1 MSAQTFKTDNDKENY
16 YSELKAAAESGWD
29 FSSRWFILN
38 GTNKGEQIRGRGSVA
53 GRVLNVFSVSAVRR

>member
-1 MSAQTFKTDNDKENY
+1 MYLHREDIQSAQTFKSDSDKENY

-38 GTNKGEQIRGRGSVA
+38 GTNKGMEFVI
-53 GRVLNVFSVSAVRR
+53 LFFLYN